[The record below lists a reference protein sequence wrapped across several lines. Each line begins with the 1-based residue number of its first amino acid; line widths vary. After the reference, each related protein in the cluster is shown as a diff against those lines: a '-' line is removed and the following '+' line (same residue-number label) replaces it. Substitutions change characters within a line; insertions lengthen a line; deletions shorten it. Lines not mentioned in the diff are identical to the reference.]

1 MEKSRLKPYIAEQ
14 LLKKENEKRTF
25 KIAMH
30 FDIALASLKAA
41 ITRQAEYLTT
51 PAYEVQIKKALGIPS
66 NVKISEIYTPNEDFL
81 SKHN

>member
-1 MEKSRLKPYIAEQ
+1 MEKSRLKPHIAEL
-14 LLKKENEKRTF
+14 LLKKENEKKTF

-41 ITRQAEYLTT
+41 IVRQAEYLTQ
-51 PAYEVQIKKALGIPS
+51 PAFEVQIQKALGLS
-66 NVKISEIYTPNEDFL
+66 STTKISEIYTPNEDYL

>member
-41 ITRQAEYLTT
+41 ITRQAEYLTQ
-51 PAYEVQIKKALGIPS
+51 PAYEAQIQKALGLS
-66 NVKISEIYTPNEDFL
+66 CTTKISEVYTLNEDYL